1 MAERVFLTASSRPLP
16 SQQHTSTA
24 MALFSGAAS
33 ARIIPSVSLSSSTR
47 SFFSLS
53 SSSSSLQCLRSSPRI
68 SHLFLNQVTLRFISD
83 YCVSDCFLNLSACS
97 WTARDVCFFRGERRF
112 AFRVEDT
119 ERCRRRSPSRLILIS
134 WRALEKISR
143 SFSGQSSVILFW

>member
-1 MAERVFLTASSRPLP
+1 MAERAFLTPSSLPLP
-16 SQQHTSTA
+16 SQRTPTT

-33 ARIIPSVSLSSSTR
+33 ARIIPSVSLSSSSR

-53 SSSSSLQCLRSSPRI
+53 SSSPSLQCLRSSPRI
-68 SHLFLNQVTLRFISD
+68 SHLFLNQVRLRSLFD
-83 YCVSDCFLNLSACS
+83 YCASDCFLNLRSS
-97 WTARDVCFFRGERRF
+97 SRTARYVCFFSGERRF

-134 WRALEKISR
+134 
-143 SFSGQSSVILFW
+143 

>member
-1 MAERVFLTASSRPLP
+1 MAERVFLTLSSPPLP
-16 SQQHTSTA
+16 SQHTPTA

-33 ARIIPSVSLSSSTR
+33 ARIIPSVSLSSSR

-68 SHLFLNQVTLRFISD
+68 SHLFLNQVTLRSISD
-83 YCVSDCFLNLSACS
+83 FCASDCFLNSSSCS
-97 WTARDVCFFRGERRF
+97 WTARDVCFFSGERRF

-119 ERCRRRSPSRLILIS
+119 ERCRRRSPSRLIRIS

-143 SFSGQSSVILFW
+143 SCSGPSSVILFW